1 MRLPH
6 SAPTGPRHRAA
17 VATLALGVGLG
28 LLALVPT
35 ASAHPAAAAVAPAA
49 ATNVTAASTASTA
62 TVEEPDWFYGP
73 TASTSERGLSGARE
87 TVDPRSQDWPW
98 LPKRCATRAQQ
109 IPKTPMKCTLR
120 KAGPN
125 RPTLVIWGDSH
136 MWMMLP
142 AVREAI
148 KGKNVNLVGFLFG
161 GCVPARPD
169 MKVWAGQP
177 CAETAQLANDYVAKL
192 KKRGK
197 KVRVILGSFW
207 GANLDRVYY
216 YPSPE
221 IAASAKRRRS
231 YVMSYTKPLFTWL
244 GKQRIGTDVLIQG
257 PIAVP
262 PNPDCN
268 PGPTPFDCDIPR
280 YRAYY
285 KEAQVRGF
293 LKRLVKRLP
302 RGARYIDYSDA
313 VCKPRV
319 CTAQQRGGVTTWYDP
334 YHLSTHTTK
343 RLAKFIKPSVRKLL
357 R

>member
-1 MRLPH
+1 MRH
-6 SAPTGPRHRAA
+6 PTPTRSHRTAA
-17 VATLALGVGLG
+17 VVTVALSLGLG

-35 ASAHPAAAAVAPAA
+35 AGASPAAPAAAAP
-49 ATNVTAASTASTA
+49 TA
-62 TVEEPDWFYGP
+62 TTAVAARSAGGAEEPDWFFEPTAP
-73 TASTSERGLSGARE
+73 TASRGLRGARE
-87 TVDPRSQDWPW
+87 EVDPRSQDWPW

-125 RPTLVIWGDSH
+125 RPTLVLWGDSH

-148 KGKNVNLVGFLFG
+148 KGRNVNLVGFLFG

-169 MKVWAGQP
+169 MEVWAGQP
-177 CAETAQLANDYVAKL
+177 CAETAQLANRYLSKL

-221 IAASAKRRRS
+221 IAESAKRRRG

-244 GKQRIGTDVLIQG
+244 GKQRIGTDVLSQG

-262 PNPDCN
+262 PNPDCR

-302 RGARYIDYSDA
+302 RNARLIDYSDA

-334 YHLSTHTTK
+334 YHLSTRTTK
-343 RLAKFIKPSVRKLL
+343 RLARFIKPSVKKLV